1 MPPPH
6 VCTAFLRPPLGPC
19 LALRQGETWI
29 GRGSFEASQSGQL
42 LCSRRQAVI
51 QNTGQTGL
59 RLECHGC
66 NPLYFVVCQ
75 SANFFATQTTPVA
88 ELYQLKKG
96 EAVELINGDQ
106 FYFTATE
113 CLLTVFIKQHDAALC
128 QELSSQVVS
137 PQIPPPT
144 IEQLRQC
151 SALVTTSVSG
161 IQPEDVQ
168 IQATTNPDIENGKSV
183 PPDLCPGDRKTLSSS
198 HAVCLGQGQMMQ
210 MAVDRCVVETMRIN
224 DRSIESTLSKGVASS
239 VYGVQPEDV
248 QIQATTNPD
257 IENGKSVPPDLCPG
271 ERETLSSSHVVCLG
285 QGQMMQ
291 MAVERRVEDSMR
303 MDDRSVEST
312 LLEDVAPH
320 SWPAGPVEGME
331 DVIAS
336 ISGYSGHDRSNLI
349 KLIYKTGGAYTG
361 GVSAAN
367 THLVCWNFSGKK
379 FEVAKQQRKLLI
391 NHRWFEDCLLLGRRL
406 PEEKYTFRSGEE
418 LGPLQWR
425 ESPVNMGIETAEYSG
440 KKMKES
446 VNKEAAVGRGECNE
460 QIQDTNSELLG
471 LLQLHQVHSQHRK
484 QSCCCL
490 YSCRFS

>member
-1 MPPPH
+1 LAFCSLLLQENLQATDYSFHLFFH
-6 VCTAFLRPPLGPC
+6 VL
-19 LALRQGETWI
+19 
-29 GRGSFEASQSGQL
+29 
-42 LCSRRQAVI
+42 
-51 QNTGQTGL
+51 
-59 RLECHGC
+59 
-66 NPLYFVVCQ
+66 
-75 SANFFATQTTPVA
+75 QTTPVA

-106 FYFTATE
+106 FYFIATE

-151 SALVTTSVSG
+151 SALVTTSVSV

-224 DRSIESTLSKGVASS
+224 DRSIESTLSKGVATS
-239 VYGVQPEDV
+239 VYGVQPED
-248 QIQATTNPD
+248 QATTNPD

-291 MAVERRVEDSMR
+291 MAVDRRGEDSMR

-367 THLVCWNFSGKK
+367 THLVCF
-379 FEVAKQQRKLLI
+379 FL
-391 NHRWFEDCLLLGRRL
+391 
-406 PEEKYTFRSGEE
+406 
-418 LGPLQWR
+418 
-425 ESPVNMGIETAEYSG
+425 
-440 KKMKES
+440 
-446 VNKEAAVGRGECNE
+446 
-460 QIQDTNSELLG
+460 NS
-471 LLQLHQVHSQHRK
+471 K
-484 QSCCCL
+484 
-490 YSCRFS
+490 

>member
-29 GRGSFEASQSGQL
+29 GRGSFEASHRGQL

-51 QNTGQTGL
+51 QNNGETGL

-75 SANFFATQTTPVA
+75 SANFCATQTTPVA
-88 ELYQLKKG
+88 ELYQLQKG
-96 EAVELINGDQ
+96 EAVELITGDQ
-106 FYFTATE
+106 FYFIATE
-113 CLLTVFIKQHDAALC
+113 CLLTVFIMQHDAALC
-128 QELSSQVVS
+128 QEPSSQAVS
-137 PQIPPPT
+137 PQIPSPT

-151 SALVTTSVSG
+151 SALVTTIVSG

-168 IQATTNPDIENGKSV
+168 IQATTNPDIEDGKSV
-183 PPDLCPGDRKTLSSS
+183 PPDLCSGDRKTLSSS

-224 DRSIESTLSKGVASS
+224 DRSIESTLSKDAATS

-257 IENGKSVPPDLCPG
+257 IENGKLVPPDLCPG
-271 ERETLSSSHVVCLG
+271 ERESLSSSHVACLG
-285 QGQMMQ
+285 EGQMMQ
-291 MAVERRVEDSMR
+291 MAVDRRVEESRR
-303 MDDRSVEST
+303 MDDRGVEST

-367 THLVCWNFSGKK
+367 THVVCWNFSGKK
-379 FEVAKQQRKLLI
+379 FEIAKQQRKLLI

-406 PEEKYTFRSGEE
+406 PEEKYTFRRYILEAFP
-418 LGPLQWR
+418 LGICKVRP
-425 ESPVNMGIETAEYSG
+425 
-440 KKMKES
+440 
-446 VNKEAAVGRGECNE
+446 
-460 QIQDTNSELLG
+460 
-471 LLQLHQVHSQHRK
+471 
-484 QSCCCL
+484 
-490 YSCRFS
+490 

>member
-1 MPPPH
+1 MFLYQIGFLWSAFVRESAGNLLQFSPFFH
-6 VCTAFLRPPLGPC
+6 VL
-19 LALRQGETWI
+19 
-29 GRGSFEASQSGQL
+29 
-42 LCSRRQAVI
+42 
-51 QNTGQTGL
+51 
-59 RLECHGC
+59 
-66 NPLYFVVCQ
+66 
-75 SANFFATQTTPVA
+75 QTTPVA

-106 FYFTATE
+106 FYFIATE
-113 CLLTVFIKQHDAALC
+113 CLLTVFIKQHDAELC

-183 PPDLCPGDRKTLSSS
+183 PPDLCPG
-198 HAVCLGQGQMMQ
+198 
-210 MAVDRCVVETMRIN
+210 
-224 DRSIESTLSKGVASS
+224 
-239 VYGVQPEDV
+239 
-248 QIQATTNPD
+248 
-257 IENGKSVPPDLCPG
+257 

-291 MAVERRVEDSMR
+291 MAVDRRGEDSMR

-367 THLVCWNFSGKK
+367 THLVCF
-379 FEVAKQQRKLLI
+379 FL
-391 NHRWFEDCLLLGRRL
+391 
-406 PEEKYTFRSGEE
+406 
-418 LGPLQWR
+418 
-425 ESPVNMGIETAEYSG
+425 
-440 KKMKES
+440 
-446 VNKEAAVGRGECNE
+446 
-460 QIQDTNSELLG
+460 NS
-471 LLQLHQVHSQHRK
+471 K
-484 QSCCCL
+484 
-490 YSCRFS
+490 